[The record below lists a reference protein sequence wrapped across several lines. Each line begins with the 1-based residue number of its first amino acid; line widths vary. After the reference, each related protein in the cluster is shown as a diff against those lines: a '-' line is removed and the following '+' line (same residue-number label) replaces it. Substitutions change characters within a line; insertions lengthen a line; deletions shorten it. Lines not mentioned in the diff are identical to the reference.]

1 MPAPETVVG
10 VDWGSNGW
18 VAAVRDADGWDARH
32 HPSLLSVWHAHR
44 DAASVLVDVPIG
56 LPERGRR
63 ACDERARDALGAQRR
78 RVFLAPPR
86 AALDA
91 PTYAEAKRRVEAR
104 TAGSLTTQTWN
115 VLPQVRDADVLL
127 AEHPGA
133 RGVVREAHPEVCF
146 AGLGDGPIAP
156 AKTDDAGVEAR
167 LDVLDRY
174 DDARVAYERLVAAR
188 IDEPPAHGRRFRAD
202 SRDDLLDAI
211 CLAVA
216 GRTDRGTLRTLPDD
230 PLRDPERGVPMEIV
244 YRDVP

>member
-1 MPAPETVVG
+1 MPASGTAVG

-18 VAAVRDADGWDARH
+18 VVAVRDAGGWDASL
-32 HPSLLSVWHAHR
+32 HPSFLSVWHAHR
-44 DAASVLVDVPIG
+44 DAASILVDVPIG
-56 LPERGRR
+56 LPQRGRR
-63 ACDERARDALGAQRR
+63 TCDERARELLGAQRR

-91 PTYAEAKRRVEAR
+91 PTYADAKRRVEAR
-104 TAGSLTTQTWN
+104 TTGSLTTQTWN

-127 AEHPGA
+127 AEHPAA
-133 RGVVREAHPEVCF
+133 RDVVREAHPEVCF

-156 AKTDDAGVEAR
+156 AKTDDAGVDAR

-174 DDARVAYERLVAAR
+174 GDVRAAYERLVAAH

-202 SRDDLLDAI
+202 NRDDLLDAM
-211 CLAVA
+211 CLAVT
-216 GRTDRGTLRTLPDD
+216 GWTDRGTLQTLPAD
-230 PLRDPERGVPMEIV
+230 PPQDPERGIPMEIV

>member
-1 MPAPETVVG
+1 MPASATAVG
-10 VDWGSNGW
+10 VDWGVNGW
-18 VAAVRDADGWDARH
+18 VAAVRDGAGWDTRL

-44 DAASVLVDVPIG
+44 DADAVLVDVPVG

-63 ACDERARDALGAQRR
+63 ACDERAREVLGSQRR

-91 PTYAEAKRRVEAR
+91 PTYAAAKRRVEAR
-104 TAGSLTTQTWN
+104 TDGSLTTQTWN

-127 AEHPGA
+127 AEHPDA

-174 DDARVAYERLVAAR
+174 DDARAAYERLVAER
-188 IDEPPAHGRRFRAD
+188 IDDPPAHGRRFRAD
-202 SRDDLLDAI
+202 NRDDLLDAM
-211 CLAVA
+211 CLALT
-216 GRTDRGTLRTLPDD
+216 GWTDRGTLRTLPDD
-230 PLRDPERGVPMEIV
+230 PPRDPERRVPMEIV